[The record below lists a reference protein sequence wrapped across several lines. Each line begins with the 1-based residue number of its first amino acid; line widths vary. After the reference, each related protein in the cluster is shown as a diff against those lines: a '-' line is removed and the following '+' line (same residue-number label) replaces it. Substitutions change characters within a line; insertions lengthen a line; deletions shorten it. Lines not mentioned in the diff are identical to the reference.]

1 MIKRKTRKLSV
12 KTEGNFKNDKIV
24 FCFLVYSTSKFVEF
38 LLVKLNS
45 FFIKY
50 EYKKKNKSNINKRFI
65 ELSVSLD
72 NYISLKKELIFE
84 LDKEQLKFKFL
95 YILLKKK
102 KLSVSFFEKN
112 YFNDRIKE
120 DALKDL
126 NKFILFNLL
135 IKNVF
140 FFKFFIIFY
149 YIFIETINN
158 LNYYILKKL

>member
-84 LDKEQLKFKFL
+84 MDKEQLKFKFL

-149 YIFIETINN
+149 YIFIKTINN

>member
-1 MIKRKTRKLSV
+1 MIKRKTIKLSV

-50 EYKKKNKSNINKRFI
+50 EYKKKNKSNVNKRFI

-149 YIFIETINN
+149 YIFIKTMNN

>member
-149 YIFIETINN
+149 YIFIKTINN

>member
-50 EYKKKNKSNINKRFI
+50 EYKKKNKSNVNKRFI